1 MSSIEATM
9 INADVL
15 SSSSDS
21 LRVAMGSF
29 WETDTPNPFTTY
41 YNFNEIKT
49 NDLRDSFYLSA
60 FYSQK
65 DNAETGS
72 FIFPSI
78 SMPVRLV
85 ADSTKIR
92 DDNEWKAIM
101 IGGTWGNRNYQGIF

>member
-41 YNFNEIKT
+41 YNFNTIQT
-49 NDLRDSFYLSA
+49 NDLSDSFYLSA

-65 DNAETGS
+65 DNAETGKS
-72 FIFPSI
+72 ELE
-78 SMPVRLV
+78 MR
-85 ADSTKIR
+85 
-92 DDNEWKAIM
+92 EM
-101 IGGTWGNRNYQGIF
+101 QGHRFLRGL